1 MLPASLL
8 AILELSMLL
17 LIGKLGEEGFSALK
31 LTPFVG
37 AILMGLIFGPGITG
51 LFYPSPY
58 VSDFIDLGIVFILFM
73 AGVEEIKGSAER
85 KRPAIMGIATF
96 IISYALLY
104 IIFLKIG
111 FGPTA
116 SSILSITL
124 GMVSAGPFS
133 RTLQE
138 ISFGSLTEKN
148 RSLLVEVLFIE
159 IAAVILF
166 AFFAIGAVSSIDSI
180 IYGALK
186 LLIAL
191 AIIILFGKYALSRL
205 LKFVE
210 SKFRTWEAL
219 FTVIISIIL
228 LFGFIAELV
237 GFNSAIAAFFLGAFS
252 SDYITNNAYLLEKL
266 RALTYGFFEPMFFM
280 GLGLYFV
287 KISPILLYF
296 GIIAFA
302 LSIFV
307 KTLSSTVT
315 SRFLNAGFVKNFFA
329 ISHEGGVDGAILL
342 TALQLG
348 LVSSGIYSFA
358 MLAIMLLAI
367 MAPIGFT
374 GRTPLAKPKS
384 SPSAKFVTFEL
395 SKTTAE
401 ELSRVLPTV
410 AICEDSAVE
419 AAVKKA
425 NDLNAR
431 VLVVIDAD
439 GKPLGYANVHDL
451 FRIVSFGQGDTQ
463 IKDTFLLPV
472 PTVKSNETAASV
484 LDIFKV
490 SDAQVVAVVDDHKKL
505 VGTILEREILRFILK
520 EGKNG

>member
-37 AILMGLIFGPGITG
+37 AIFMGLIFGPGITG

-73 AGVEEIKGSAER
+73 AGVEENKGSAER
-85 KRPAIMGIATF
+85 RRPAIIGIASF

-104 IIFLKIG
+104 VIFLKIG
-111 FGPTA
+111 FGPTT

-159 IAAVILF
+159 ISAVVLF
-166 AFFAIGAVSSIDSI
+166 SFFAIGAISSIGSVL
-180 IYGALK
+180 YGTLK
-186 LLIAL
+186 LAIAL
-191 AIIILFGKYALSRL
+191 TIIILFGKYALSRIL
-205 LKFVE
+205 RFVE

-219 FTVIISIIL
+219 FTVIISMIL

-237 GFNSAIAAFFLGAFS
+237 GFNSAIAAFFLGTFT
-252 SDYITNNAYLLEKL
+252 SDYISDNAYLLEKL

-287 KISPILLYF
+287 KISPILLYT
-296 GIIAFA
+296 GLIAFA

-307 KTLSSTVT
+307 KLLSSTIT
-315 SRFLNAGFVKNFFA
+315 NKFLNSGLIKNFFA
-329 ISHEGGVDGAILL
+329 ISHKGGVDGAILL

-348 LVSSGIYSFA
+348 LVSSGTYSFA
-358 MLAIMLLAI
+358 MLAIMLLSI

-374 GRTPLAKPKS
+374 GRTPLVNPKS
-384 SPSAKFVTFEL
+384 LPSAKFVTFEL

-401 ELSRVLPTV
+401 ELSMVLPTV
-410 AICEDSAVE
+410 AVEWDASAEE
-419 AAVKKA
+419 AVRKA

-431 VLVVIDAD
+431 VLVVIDAE
-439 GKPLGYANVHDL
+439 GKPIGFANVHDL
-451 FRIVSFGQGDTQ
+451 FRIVSFGQGDTL
-463 IKDTFLLPV
+463 IRDTFLLPV
-472 PTVKSNETAASV
+472 PT
-484 LDIFKV
+484 
-490 SDAQVVAVVDDHKKL
+490 
-505 VGTILEREILRFILK
+505 
-520 EGKNG
+520 